1 MKAGRP
7 SKDAKSILDLS
18 DVTNTPKKTV
28 RVNFNIDEETYIA
41 LKKYALDSRKTVTQ
55 LLTEVI
61 DDLVNVRW
69 ALMIKI
75 QRKTYL

>member
-28 RVNFNIDEETYIA
+28 RVNFNIDEEKYIA

-61 DDLVNVRW
+61 DDLVNVR
-69 ALMIKI
+69 
-75 QRKTYL
+75 